1 MQVDKLKSDLAVL
14 ERKLKILI
22 GEHNSMRDEV
32 NFLKVENSQLR
43 TVIKEKDEQIGN
55 FHNKIK
61 ITKIADSIDAGEQD
75 AAELK
80 KKLDDYIKEIDK
92 CILHFSK

>member
-1 MQVDKLKSDLAVL
+1 MQVEKLKSDLAVL
-14 ERKLKILI
+14 ERKIKILI
-22 GEHNSMRDEV
+22 GEHNSLRDEA
-32 NFLKVENSQLR
+32 NFLKSENAQLR
-43 TVIKEKDEQIGN
+43 SVLKEKDEQISN

-61 ITKIADSIDAGEQD
+61 ITKIADSIDAGEHD

-80 KKLDDYIKEIDK
+80 KKLDEYIKEIDK